1 MPHKAPTDATADA
14 RRTFPTAATSI
25 TIDLS
30 AEQVREVDEYLKA
43 RSAFL
48 ADVAAPGAIAELA
61 RKASVVASFVT
72 MQLTAKAL
80 SESLV
85 AEFGAERVMA
95 AVAALAADAGI
106 ELTKVG
112 VQS

>member
-1 MPHKAPTDATADA
+1 MPPKAHSDATAVA
-14 RRTFPTAATSI
+14 RRTFPTVATTV

-30 AEQVREVDEYLKA
+30 ADQVRAVNEYLEA
-43 RSAFL
+43 RSVFL

-85 AEFGAERVMA
+85 AEFGAERVLA
-95 AVAALAADAGI
+95 SVERLAAEAGVA
-106 ELTKVG
+106 LTKVE